1 MDDAVLWRG
10 AGGSSMTSRAAHV
23 HDVHAT
29 ILYLMG
35 IDYRMG
41 IDYLMGI
48 DHLMG
53 IDQKKLTF
61 RSSGRDFRL
70 TDVSGK
76 VIHDI
81 IAQSLQS

>member
-29 ILYLMG
+29 IL
-35 IDYRMG
+35 
-41 IDYLMGI
+41 YLMGI